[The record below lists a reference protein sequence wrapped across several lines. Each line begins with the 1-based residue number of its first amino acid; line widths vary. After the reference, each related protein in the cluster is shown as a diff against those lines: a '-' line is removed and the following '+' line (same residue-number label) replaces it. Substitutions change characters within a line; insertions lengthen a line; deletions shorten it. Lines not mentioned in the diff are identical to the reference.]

1 MQEVRA
7 GPVQV
12 ITDEKGSSA
21 LLFCPSCSFF
31 SSILPFFKKTDF
43 LRELLMLRAFYPD
56 ILDNDV
62 TTQVH
67 LLLFL
72 WKLKGL
78 MDNGHIFQQYLVY
91 MWGEWLN
98 DQHIKPDC
106 VKDWEHEPFIRRS
119 SICSLSL
126 CCRKFGAVL
135 RHCRLWCGNVQ
146 SPSWEG
152 RAKGSRL
159 GQL

>member
-31 SSILPFFKKTDF
+31 SSILPFFLKTDF

-78 MDNGHIFQQYLVY
+78 MDNGHIFQQHLVY
-91 MWGEWLN
+91 M
-98 DQHIKPDC
+98 
-106 VKDWEHEPFIRRS
+106 
-119 SICSLSL
+119 
-126 CCRKFGAVL
+126 
-135 RHCRLWCGNVQ
+135 
-146 SPSWEG
+146 
-152 RAKGSRL
+152 
-159 GQL
+159 